1 MAVPV
6 GTHSSGLGCY
16 DMLRPGHCGTHKRAP
31 GQYAGLQNE
40 QRACEQIRSMQ
51 RGKLAQAQ
59 TCQMVLRAAGC
70 SPFAS
75 CLARR
80 FCSRAGRGGA
90 AGPK

>member
-1 MAVPV
+1 MSVPV
-6 GTHSSGLGCY
+6 GTQSSGLGRP
-16 DMLRPGHCGTHKRAP
+16 DVLRPGNCGTHKRAP
-31 GQYAGLQNE
+31 EPYAGKKNE
-40 QRACEQIRSMQ
+40 KPACEQIRSMQ
-51 RGKLAQAQ
+51 RGKLAQQAFE
-59 TCQMVLRAAGC
+59 MVLRAAGC

>member
-51 RGKLAQAQ
+51 RGKLAQQ

-80 FCSRAGRGGA
+80 FCSRAGRVGA

>member
-80 FCSRAGRGGA
+80 FCSRAGRVGA